1 MKLRNKLILSCAALA
16 AVATTAVSTTYAW
29 YTAND
34 SVKATGVT
42 GKTSTADDTLL
53 LISKSGKQGSWG
65 AKVSIDVSN
74 AVLEPVAYDATN
86 KAYYLWDGSN
96 NAVDTTEA
104 ATACGDEGASGAYI
118 SFTLYFKSGSS
129 QDLNVN
135 VETITLKNTTGITGD
150 ATTPVLP
157 AKTVLAEGT
166 GSTNTTY
173 TINMFRALKFTTLR
187 ENIKEVA
194 STATA
199 NAALTAAATRTTY
212 KLDSLVA
219 ANSDSYTTTGDKK
232 SNAHTY
238 YNNVKT
244 LTGTDA
250 IDTTK
255 DGSEKDTEVDFLAA
269 STGFGVATYN
279 VGHTGAGAAANGA
292 VDDILAVR
300 FDIWLDGWDNACF
313 DACRNQ
319 TFTLDM
325 SFAAT
330 KYTGGSTTPT
340 TEPADPQQP

>member
-65 AKVSIDVSN
+65 AKVSIDVSK
-74 AVLEPVAYDATN
+74 AILEPVAYDSTA

-96 NAVDTTEA
+96 NVVDTTST
-104 ATACGDEGASGAYI
+104 ATACGDAGESGNYI

-135 VETITLKNTTGITGD
+135 VETITLKNTTGITGT

-166 GSTNTTY
+166 GSTDTKY

-194 STATA
+194 SNATA
-199 NAALTAAATRTTY
+199 NAALTTAATRTTY
-212 KLDSLVA
+212 KLDSLVTA
-219 ANSDSYTTTGDKK
+219 DSDSYSATN

-238 YNNVKT
+238 YNNVKS
-244 LTGTDA
+244 LTGTADA

-255 DGSEKDTEVDFLAA
+255 DGSGETEIDFTAA

-292 VDDILAVR
+292 VDDILAVQ
-300 FDIWLDGWDNACF
+300 FDIWLDGWDKACF

-340 TEPADPQQP
+340 TEPTEP